1 MFDLCAIGDALI
13 DFIPAPQ
20 YTPEAP
26 VYQWE
31 VGGTVANLLTAG
43 SKLGLN
49 TLFVG
54 KIGEDCMG
62 RLIREKMEGH
72 GVSMD
77 GCVMDP
83 LHFTTQAFVTLR
95 EDGERS
101 FSFSR
106 RFGADL
112 WLQESEVPIG
122 KVLESSMAGFSGM
135 SMTDEPVRSATWR
148 LLRAVYDKNIPI
160 VLDVNYRY
168 NLWNSEEE
176 MIRIMRETLPYV
188 TLYKSSEEEACLLA
202 GTANWREAAE
212 ILAGFGCRII
222 IITLGEKGSFYY
234 MNGRSGLIPS
244 YKIEAVDT
252 TGAGDSFFAGLLFGI
267 KKKGGID
274 RIIPEDFPEILRFAN
289 AAGALAAT
297 KRGGTN
303 GSPSLPEIR
312 EFLEKQGMIV

>member
-26 VYQWE
+26 VYQCE

-49 TLFVG
+49 TMFVG

-62 RLIREKMEGH
+62 HLIREKMAGY

-83 LHFTTQAFVTLR
+83 MHFTTQAFVTLDK
-95 EDGERS
+95 DGERS

-106 RFGADL
+106 RFGADI
-112 WLQESEVPIG
+112 WLREEELPIE
-122 KVLESSMAGFSGM
+122 KAVESSMAAFSGM
-135 SMTDEPVRSATWR
+135 CMTDEPVRSATWR
-148 LLRAVYDKNIPI
+148 FLRAVYDKKIPI

-168 NLWNSEEE
+168 NLWKSEED

-202 GTANWREAAE
+202 GAESWEGAAE
-212 ILAGFGCRII
+212 ILSGYGCRIV
-222 IITLGEKGSFYY
+222 IITLGEKGSYYY
-234 MNGRSGLIPS
+234 MDGRSGLVES
-244 YKIEAVDT
+244 YPIEAVDT
-252 TGAGDSFFAGLLFGI
+252 TGAGDCFCAGLLYQI

-274 RIIPEDFPEILRFAN
+274 KIVSEDFPQILSFAN

-297 KRGGTN
+297 KRGGTK
-303 GSPSLPEIR
+303 GSPSLQEVTS
-312 EFLEKQGMIV
+312 FLANRK